1 MKTITQFILIISCL
15 SSMIFTSCDD
25 GDFGA
30 NQYDPNTPITVS
42 QLPKVLSFT
51 PIEGKE
57 GDLIT
62 ITGVN
67 FTSATN
73 VTFGGKAASS
83 FEIIDDA
90 TIEAVV
96 SSYGSTGAVAV
107 TNHKGTRSLEGFLFI
122 REIDPT
128 ENPNLALNGYVTA
141 TTAVSGSAA
150 NINDDNDKSWWQ
162 AMGND
167 NEWVKI
173 DLGKLYSINT
183 VVMTWDKNAA
193 GTDCDL
199 MISEDD
205 VNYTTI
211 YTIKNWD
218 AVSNDGINK
227 VVFDNTNARYVKL
240 ANMKNSA
247 TPYNMTL
254 FEVEVYNTPPAENLA
269 LQKIAAASSNE
280 IGASNAVYGSTS
292 FVWQAGGNSDEWFKV
307 DLGKVYTINNVII
320 QWDPGAYATDCEIF
334 ISQDNEEYTSVYSI
348 TGWDS
353 SDTEGIQ
360 DMTFDNADARY
371 VKAILKNG
379 ATPWN
384 MTIKEFEVYK
394 QW

>member
-90 TIEAVV
+90 TIEAIV

>member
-1 MKTITQFILIISCL
+1 
-15 SSMIFTSCDD
+15 
-25 GDFGA
+25 
-30 NQYDPNTPITVS
+30 
-42 QLPKVLSFT
+42 
-51 PIEGKE
+51 
-57 GDLIT
+57 
-62 ITGVN
+62 
-67 FTSATN
+67 
-73 VTFGGKAASS
+73 
-83 FEIIDDA
+83 
-90 TIEAVV
+90 
-96 SSYGSTGAVAV
+96 
-107 TNHKGTRSLEGFLFI
+107 
-122 REIDPT
+122 
-128 ENPNLALNGYVTA
+128 
-141 TTAVSGSAA
+141 
-150 NINDDNDKSWWQ
+150 
-162 AMGND
+162 
-167 NEWVKI
+167 
-173 DLGKLYSINT
+173 
-183 VVMTWDKNAA
+183 
-193 GTDCDL
+193 
-199 MISEDD
+199 
-205 VNYTTI
+205 
-211 YTIKNWD
+211 
-218 AVSNDGINK
+218 
-227 VVFDNTNARYVKL
+227 
-240 ANMKNSA
+240 MKNSA

>member
-30 NQYDPNTPITVS
+30 NPYDPNTPITVS

-96 SSYGSTGAVAV
+96 SSYGGTGAVAV

-269 LQKIAAASSNE
+269 LQKIASASSNE

-320 QWDPGAYATDCEIF
+320 QWDPGAYATDCEIL

-360 DMTFDNADARY
+360 DMAFDNADARY